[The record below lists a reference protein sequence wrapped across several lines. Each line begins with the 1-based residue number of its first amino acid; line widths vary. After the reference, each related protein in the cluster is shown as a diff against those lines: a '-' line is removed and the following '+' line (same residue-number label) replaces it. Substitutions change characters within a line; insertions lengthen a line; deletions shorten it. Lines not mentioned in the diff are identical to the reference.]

1 MARGKRVLG
10 AVVEELIGLS
20 TMLIPEPKY
29 EPVRMSL
36 EGFGDE
42 AVDNVDN
49 VVVENI
55 HAMKTLLEELKKSD
69 AVTCAKCVPHLD
81 RIEEELNWMEQ
92 RVPTYERVARL
103 RHQLREVLD
112 AIKPGL
118 PELPEREQASE
129 GTVEG

>member
-1 MARGKRVLG
+1 MARGKRILG

-20 TMLIPEPKY
+20 TMLIPEPKH
-29 EPVRMSL
+29 EPVRMNL

-69 AVTCAKCVPHLD
+69 AVTCAKCRSHLD
-81 RIEEELNWMEQ
+81 RIGEELDWMEQ
-92 RVPTYERVARL
+92 RIPTYERVARL
-103 RHQLREVLD
+103 RRQLREVLD

-118 PELPEREQASE
+118 PELPEEK
-129 GTVEG
+129 VEE